1 MGLRNNKESYKTTKR
16 MKRKRSFT
24 TVAEDKVENKRR
36 HKMSR
41 HVGWIVWG
49 GEKEREGK
57 NVQTPVM
64 VPCSAR
70 GEGVAS
76 WNNRAGQCM
85 HKNRTLKIWSVLQE
99 VAIQPFSQT
108 ISHKSQGI
116 SYPAWAPTFSLAI
129 PGSGL
134 QD

>member
-16 MKRKRSFT
+16 MKRRRSFT
-24 TVAEDKVENKRR
+24 TVAEDNVENKRR

-49 GEKEREGK
+49 GEKEKEGK

-70 GEGVAS
+70 DRIRAS
-76 WNNRAGQCM
+76 WGGVGTSSM
-85 HKNRTLKIWSVLQE
+85 HKNTTLKKWSVLQE
-99 VAIQPFSQT
+99 VATQPTPQRPFPSKQST
-108 ISHKSQGI
+108 
-116 SYPAWAPTFSLAI
+116 LVI
-129 PGSGL
+129 P
-134 QD
+134 